1 MLARRLW
8 IGAGVICV
16 GLGWLGLA
24 LPMMPGTVFFL
35 AAVYCFT
42 RGKPEWAERL
52 LVHPVIGPPLM
63 DWRER
68 KAISR
73 KAKISALVTLA
84 VSGMAT
90 WLAVGYPWAL
100 LGIGCILCVSAWIA
114 TRPE

>member
-1 MLARRLW
+1 MVRQLW

-24 LPMMPGTVFFL
+24 MPMMPGAVFFL
-35 AAVYCFT
+35 GAVYCFA

-52 LVHPVIGPPLM
+52 LTHPIIGPPLVN
-63 DWRER
+63 WRER
-68 KAISR
+68 RAISR
-73 KAKISALVTLA
+73 RAKVSALVTLA

-100 LGIGCILCVSAWIA
+100 LGLSCIACVSLWIA
-114 TRPE
+114 TRNE